1 LIINIRKKLQ
11 DRFTIL
17 ANYPIEPKSIKSK
30 RS

>member
-1 LIINIRKKLQ
+1 LISKIRKKLQ

-17 ANYPIEPKSIKSK
+17 ANYPIEPRRIKSK